1 MASNLEIL
9 PGLKS
14 YGHAFLQTH
23 ALVDT
28 NMNVL
33 IMETVQTTEK
43 KKPPSDHPPKTIAS
57 VNIPLSLPPF
67 SGELIL
73 HTSLFFC
80 SLNYLLVGDFH
91 SRNADPLAYV
101 QLCPWYILINA
112 GTKRLCP
119 QEELPHCTHTWQ
131 HGAFKS

>member
-43 KKPPSDHPPKTIAS
+43 KTTLRPSPKDNSLGQHS
-57 VNIPLSLPPF
+57 VVSTAF
-67 SGELIL
+67 QWGA
-73 HTSLFFC
+73 
-80 SLNYLLVGDFH
+80 H
-91 SRNADPLAYV
+91 SPY
-101 QLCPWYILINA
+101 
-112 GTKRLCP
+112 
-119 QEELPHCTHTWQ
+119 
-131 HGAFKS
+131 